1 MSKKIYLIRHAQS
14 EANVA
19 QDLDNPN
26 SYYDARLTP
35 FGKKQAQKANK
46 KLNQIDFDLALCSP
60 LTRTLETFN
69 LIFPHLVKGALI
81 LPFVRE
87 HATNSSEVGRQPLI
101 LKKDFPHFNFENLE
115 KFWWNNNVPVDE
127 NKIIIESMENLDRRV
142 LKFKEWIKKR
152 SEKNIAL
159 VSHGTFISRITN
171 YLLNNCEYEIWY
183 PENDI

>member
-1 MSKKIYLIRHAQS
+1 MIKKVYLIRHAQS
-14 EANVA
+14 EANTA
-19 QDLDNPN
+19 LDLDNPKF
-26 SYYDARLTP
+26 YYDAKLTS
-35 FGKKQAQKANK
+35 FGKKQAKMAQK
-46 KLNQIDFDLALCSP
+46 KLNNIDFDLALCSP
-60 LTRTLETFN
+60 LTRTLETFS
-69 LIFPHLVKGALI
+69 LVFPHLINEAII

-87 HATNSSEVGRQPLI
+87 HSTNSSEVGRQPSI

-115 KFWWNNNVPVDE
+115 KFWWNNNMPIDE
-127 NKIIIESMENLDRRV
+127 KKIIIESMQDLDKRV